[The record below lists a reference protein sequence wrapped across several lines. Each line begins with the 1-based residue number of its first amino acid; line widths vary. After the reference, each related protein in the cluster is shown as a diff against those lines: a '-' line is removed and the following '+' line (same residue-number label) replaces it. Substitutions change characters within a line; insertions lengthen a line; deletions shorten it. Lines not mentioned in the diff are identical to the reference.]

1 MYILLLALKFSF
13 IQKLTKKI
21 PECVRSHTPI
31 QFVHIVITT
40 QNRLQDYS
48 GQPTNT
54 AGSNF
59 ITLTFLNSN
68 STPVSINT
76 NHSGPSDLGDL
87 KV

>member
-1 MYILLLALKFSF
+1 MYIRLLALEISF
-13 IQKLTKKI
+13 NQKLMKKI

-31 QFVHIVITT
+31 HFVHLVITT

-54 AGSNF
+54 AASNF

-68 STPVSINT
+68 STPVSNNT
-76 NHSGPSDLGDL
+76 NHSGPGDLGDL